1 MSLCVRS
8 EWWHGWMVYLC
19 LLVAEEFIDQTG
31 MDGLSQ
37 HRALVVLV
45 SVFRLSARRRAVRVL
60 SVKL

>member
-1 MSLCVRS
+1 
-8 EWWHGWMVYLC
+8 MVYLC